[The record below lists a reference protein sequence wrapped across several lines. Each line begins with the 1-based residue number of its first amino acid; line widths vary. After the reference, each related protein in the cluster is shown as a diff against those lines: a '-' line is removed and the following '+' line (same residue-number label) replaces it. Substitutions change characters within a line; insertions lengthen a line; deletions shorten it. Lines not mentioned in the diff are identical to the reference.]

1 VNGLNLDRLVEP
13 RKDSTLLGTIQ
24 QNVNAVREVDGV
36 PHINHPNFG
45 WAFSTEE
52 LKKVEN
58 DKLFEIYNGHPDVNN
73 MGGGGTP
80 GMEEVWD
87 ALLSGGKR
95 IYGIAVDDA
104 HQFQGEFGP
113 NRQNPGRGWVTVKAP
128 RLVSIEIMAALES
141 GRFYAST
148 GVELADVTI
157 TPATLDVRVKERGNF
172 RYTITFIGD
181 GGQVLE
187 KVPGPKATF
196 DLTRHQ
202 GALTY
207 VRARVDDSAGY
218 HAWVQPAFITR

>member
-1 VNGLNLDRLVEP
+1 
-13 RKDSTLLGTIQ
+13 
-24 QNVNAVREVDGV
+24 VREADGV

-52 LKKVEN
+52 LRKIEN
-58 DKLFEIYNGHPDVNN
+58 DKLIEIYNGHPEVHNV
-73 MGGGGTP
+73 GGGGTP

-87 ALLSGGKR
+87 MLLTSGKR

-104 HQFQGEFGP
+104 HHFQGEFAAD
-113 NRQNPGRGWVTVKAP
+113 RANPGRGWVSVKAP

-148 GVELADVTI
+148 GPELEDVKI
-157 TPATLDVRVKERGNF
+157 TPTTLEVRVKPRGNF

-181 GGQVLE
+181 GGEVLE
-187 KVPGPKATF
+187 KIPGAKATF
-196 DLTRHQ
+196 DLTRHPE
-202 GALTY
+202 ARTY

-218 HAWVQPAFITR
+218 HAWVQPAFIMR